1 MNQQLTRS
9 VNSLK
14 RKLTDRQELIDQPS
28 INKVMMERITE
39 TNEGPAAKKRLIEE
53 QEEIVTIQDIQKQL
67 NKAVRR
73 ITETLEKKIQ
83 QHDSYWQA

>member
-1 MNQQLTRS
+1 MQISFNWRA
-9 VNSLK
+9 LK
-14 RKLTDRQELIDQPS
+14 QDTIRKNGYTDA
-28 INKVMMERITE
+28 VFVVATE
-39 TNEGPAAKKRLIEE
+39 TNERPAAKKRLIEE

-83 QHDSYWQA
+83 QHDSYWQAWEQA

>member
-28 INKVMMERITE
+28 INKVMMKRITE